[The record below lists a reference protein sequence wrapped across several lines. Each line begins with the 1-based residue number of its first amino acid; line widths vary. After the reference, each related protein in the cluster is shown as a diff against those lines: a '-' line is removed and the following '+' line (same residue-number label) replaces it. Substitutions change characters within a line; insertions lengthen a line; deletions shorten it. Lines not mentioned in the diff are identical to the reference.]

1 MSTIKIICDSTCD
14 LSKEIL
20 KDRNIET
27 FPLKVCFGEDM
38 YLDQID
44 ITTAEMYK
52 KVEETGTLPKTAAA
66 TIDEFVELFKKH
78 IGEEGNDI
86 IVTGIGSQ
94 LSSTFQNAMI
104 AVNELDDELKNMV
117 KSGGINYGKKTR

>member
-14 LSKEIL
+14 LSKEIINE
-20 KDRNIET
+20 RNIVT

-38 YLDQID
+38 FLDQID

-66 TIDEFVELFKKH
+66 TIDEFVELFKKYIENAERGRSNADYKRH
-78 IGEEGNDI
+78 QIRW
-86 IVTGIGSQ
+86 SQ
-94 LSSTFQNAMI
+94 RS
-104 AVNELDDELKNMV
+104 
-117 KSGGINYGKKTR
+117 